1 MSDLLIPPQKSPGV
15 ITPTV
20 TYTAPP
26 VNPDAVALTGT
37 QIVVLA
43 NWDNRRS
50 NEAGIA
56 DQIRLSIGSANS
68 LFVVNGVTVVALT
81 QATSTITG
89 SNQITINLSAMP
101 SGVTDATI
109 VEVVIEAIISL
120 AFPVLMLTCSVHG
133 NTYASNALLSLGNTA
148 NMTTDGT
155 LAEDSDELYPSE
167 KAVKT
172 YVDAA
177 IENVIVGDLGY
188 QLASNLTT
196 DITLAAN
203 SNILYPS
210 EKAVKAYA
218 DGLASNYLPSNTILP
233 VTIAEVGTK
242 FLTSYTSTT
251 GSFAAAQPTYTD
263 ISGLSTVAHTGAYGD
278 LSSLPQLAV
287 TKAAVGS
294 YWLSAYNS
302 TTGVFSTAQPTFS
315 DLSSHPTT
323 LSGYGITDANKW
335 ASLTGDLTETQLI
348 SFDGVTPGTPDTLIS
363 RSGAGII
370 ALGTTGSAGDYTGSL
385 KLTGINNQGGQISK
399 VNTQT
404 GASYTPLITD
414 YYVMLTYSGAVAVTL
429 NSALAIGT
437 TFKIKNK
444 TGVGNN
450 VTLTP
455 SSGNIEGAASLV
467 MSTNNQSVEVVLDA
481 SGNWNIF

>member
-1 MSDLLIPPQKSPGV
+1 VIFTTDTQKFYVGAGLTNPLDGPIGGGSGW
-15 ITPTV
+15 
-20 TYTAPP
+20 TYGTGAP
-26 VNPDAVALTGT
+26 VALVNDGDFYLDDATGDVYQ
-37 QIVVLA
+37 QITSIWTLIYAPIIYDALGAA
-43 NWDNRRS
+43 N
-50 NEAGIA
+50 
-56 DQIRLSIGSANS
+56 
-68 LFVVNGVTVVALT
+68 TALT
-81 QATSTITG
+81 
-89 SNQITINLSAMP
+89 
-101 SGVTDATI
+101 
-109 VEVVIEAIISL
+109 
-120 AFPVLMLTCSVHG
+120 
-133 NTYASNALLSLGNTA
+133 
-148 NMTTDGT
+148 
-155 LAEDSDELYPSE
+155 
-167 KAVKT
+167 
-172 YVDAA
+172 AA
-177 IENVIVGDLGY
+177 K
-188 QLASNLTT
+188 S
-196 DITLAAN
+196 
-203 SNILYPS
+203 
-210 EKAVKAYA
+210 YA
-218 DGLASNYLPSNTILP
+218 DGLAGNYDAHGLAASAESAAKSYADGLAGNYLPSNTILP